1 MQKLTDQERLKPWM
15 GFVLFGFVMAV
26 FVTVCAWM
34 QLNWGIPGLVLTE
47 LLLAGIAVL
56 FCVIRKVKISEV
68 FPMKKISI
76 RDFFGCILLL
86 IGGYLISILS
96 VLIMAVIVPE
106 SYQEAAELG
115 GFLYDG
121 SMSYITTL
129 IVVAILP
136 GICEESIYRGAILST
151 FRSFKH
157 EWAAIALVGLFFS
170 INHLSILRGP
180 FTFIVGMI
188 LAYVVVKKNN
198 ILLSMMMH
206 CLLNGFSVTL
216 SYTSLDPEQIEAAA
230 EMGVTLQSV
239 GAYLILGCIAPIIIV
254 TGMMLINPE
263 GHKATR
269 YITAGILA
277 GVMFIGGIIIT
288 LTARPAVIFTMN
300 GTYEVT
306 EEDFET
312 GYFTI
317 EEEQEVTLIVVM
329 TNADGFYRASLVDK
343 NGEIACASDMG
354 DGKIKTYTSTVL
366 LPAGEYEVVIT
377 GGDDTIGQ
385 SPVYNIVVQ

>member
-56 FCVIRKVKISEV
+56 FCVIRKVKIREV

-206 CLLNGFSVTL
+206 CILNGFSVTL

-239 GAYLILGCIAPIIIV
+239 GVYLILGCIAPIIIV

-288 LTARPAVIFTMN
+288 LTARPAAIFTMN

-317 EEEQEVTLIVVM
+317 EEEKEVTLIVVM

>member
-56 FCVIRKVKISEV
+56 FCVIRKVKIREV

-206 CLLNGFSVTL
+206 CLLNSFSVTL
-216 SYTSLDPEQIEAAA
+216 SYTSLDPEQIEATA

-288 LTARPAVIFTMN
+288 LTARPAAIFTMN

-317 EEEQEVTLIVVM
+317 EEEKEVTLIVVM

>member
-56 FCVIRKVKISEV
+56 FCVIRKVKIREV

-206 CLLNGFSVTL
+206 CILNGFSVTL
-216 SYTSLDPEQIEAAA
+216 SYTSFDPEQIEAAA

-288 LTARPAVIFTMN
+288 LTARPAAIFTMN

-306 EEDFET
+306 EKDFET

-317 EEEQEVTLIVVM
+317 EEEKEVTLIVVM

>member
-56 FCVIRKVKISEV
+56 FCVIRKVKIREV

-206 CLLNGFSVTL
+206 CILNGFSVTL

-288 LTARPAVIFTMN
+288 LTARPAAIFTMN

-317 EEEQEVTLIVVM
+317 EEEKEVTLIVVM
-329 TNADGFYRASLVDK
+329 TNADGFYRASLVDA

>member
-56 FCVIRKVKISEV
+56 FCVIRKVKIREV

-170 INHLSILRGP
+170 INHLSIL
-180 FTFIVGMI
+180 
-188 LAYVVVKKNN
+188 
-198 ILLSMMMH
+198 
-206 CLLNGFSVTL
+206 
-216 SYTSLDPEQIEAAA
+216 
-230 EMGVTLQSV
+230 
-239 GAYLILGCIAPIIIV
+239 
-254 TGMMLINPE
+254 
-263 GHKATR
+263 
-269 YITAGILA
+269 
-277 GVMFIGGIIIT
+277 
-288 LTARPAVIFTMN
+288 
-300 GTYEVT
+300 
-306 EEDFET
+306 
-312 GYFTI
+312 
-317 EEEQEVTLIVVM
+317 
-329 TNADGFYRASLVDK
+329 
-343 NGEIACASDMG
+343 
-354 DGKIKTYTSTVL
+354 
-366 LPAGEYEVVIT
+366 
-377 GGDDTIGQ
+377 
-385 SPVYNIVVQ
+385 

>member
-34 QLNWGIPGLVLTE
+34 QNNWGIPGLILTE

-56 FCVIRKVKISEV
+56 FCVIRKVKIREV

-86 IGGYLISILS
+86 IGGYMISILS

-121 SMSYITTL
+121 SMNYITTL

-157 EWAAIALVGLFFS
+157 EWIAIALVGLFFS

-180 FTFIVGMI
+180 FTFLVGMI

-216 SYTSLDPEQIEAAA
+216 SYTSFDPEQIEAAA
-230 EMGVTLQSV
+230 KMGVTLQSV
-239 GAYLILGCIAPIIIV
+239 GAYLILGCIAPILIV

-263 GHKATR
+263 GHKASR

-288 LTARPAVIFTMN
+288 LTARPASIFTMN
-300 GTYEVT
+300 GSYEVT

-317 EEEQEVTLIVVM
+317 EEEREVTLIVVM
-329 TNADGFYRASLVDK
+329 TNADGFYRASLIDK

>member
-56 FCVIRKVKISEV
+56 FCVIRKVKIREV

-206 CLLNGFSVTL
+206 CLLNSFSVTL

-288 LTARPAVIFTMN
+288 LTARPAAIFTMN

-317 EEEQEVTLIVVM
+317 EEEKEVTLIVVM
-329 TNADGFYRASLVDK
+329 TNADGFYHASLVDK

>member
-26 FVTVCAWM
+26 FVTICAWM

-56 FCVIRKVKISEV
+56 FCVIRKVKIREV

-216 SYTSLDPEQIEAAA
+216 SYTSFDPEQIEAAA

-288 LTARPAVIFTMN
+288 LTARPAAIFTMN

-317 EEEQEVTLIVVM
+317 EEEKEVTLIVVM
-329 TNADGFYRASLVDK
+329 TNADGFYRASLVDA

>member
-56 FCVIRKVKISEV
+56 FCVIRKVKIREV

-216 SYTSLDPEQIEAAA
+216 SYTSFDPEQIEAAA

-288 LTARPAVIFTMN
+288 LTARPAAIFTMN

-317 EEEQEVTLIVVM
+317 EEEKEVTLIVVM
-329 TNADGFYRASLVDK
+329 TNADGFYRASLVDA

-385 SPVYNIVVQ
+385 SPMYNIVVQ

>member
-56 FCVIRKVKISEV
+56 FCVIRKVKIREV

-216 SYTSLDPEQIEAAA
+216 SYTSFDPEQIEAAA

-288 LTARPAVIFTMN
+288 LTARPAAIFTMN

-317 EEEQEVTLIVVM
+317 EEEKEVTLIVVM
-329 TNADGFYRASLVDK
+329 TNADGFYRASLVDA

-377 GGDDTIGQ
+377 GGDNTIGQ

>member
-56 FCVIRKVKISEV
+56 FCVIRKVKIREV

-206 CLLNGFSVTL
+206 CILNGFSVTL
-216 SYTSLDPEQIEAAA
+216 SYTSLDPEQIEAAT

-288 LTARPAVIFTMN
+288 LTARPAAIFTMN

-317 EEEQEVTLIVVM
+317 EEEKEVTLIVVM

-385 SPVYNIVVQ
+385 SPMYNIVVQ

>member
-56 FCVIRKVKISEV
+56 FCVIRKVKIREV

-157 EWAAIALVGLFFS
+157 EWVAIALVGLFFS

-216 SYTSLDPEQIEAAA
+216 SYTSFDPEQIEAAA

-288 LTARPAVIFTMN
+288 LTARPAAIFTMN

-317 EEEQEVTLIVVM
+317 EEEKEVTLIVVM

>member
-56 FCVIRKVKISEV
+56 FCVIRKVKIREV

-216 SYTSLDPEQIEAAA
+216 SYTSFDPEQIEAAA

-288 LTARPAVIFTMN
+288 LTARPAAIFTMN

-317 EEEQEVTLIVVM
+317 EEEKEVTLIVVM
-329 TNADGFYRASLVDK
+329 TNADGFYRASLVDA

>member
-1 MQKLTDQERLKPWM
+1 M

-56 FCVIRKVKISEV
+56 FCVIRKVKIREV

-206 CLLNGFSVTL
+206 CILNGFSVTL
-216 SYTSLDPEQIEAAA
+216 SYTSFDPEQIEAAA

-288 LTARPAVIFTMN
+288 LTARPAAIFTMN

-317 EEEQEVTLIVVM
+317 EEEKEVTLIVVM

>member
-56 FCVIRKVKISEV
+56 FCVIRKVKIREV
-68 FPMKKISI
+68 FPMKKITI

-206 CLLNGFSVTL
+206 CLLNSFSVTL

-288 LTARPAVIFTMN
+288 LTARPAAIFTMN

-317 EEEQEVTLIVVM
+317 EEEKEVTLIVVM

>member
-1 MQKLTDQERLKPWM
+1 MEKLSNQERLKPWM

-56 FCVIRKVKISEV
+56 FCVIRKVKIREV

-121 SMSYITTL
+121 SMNYITTL

-206 CLLNGFSVTL
+206 CILNGFSVTL
-216 SYTSLDPEQIEAAA
+216 SYTSFDPEQIEAAA

-288 LTARPAVIFTMN
+288 LTARPAAIFTMN

-317 EEEQEVTLIVVM
+317 EEEKEVTLIVVM

>member
-56 FCVIRKVKISEV
+56 FCVIRKVKIREV

-216 SYTSLDPEQIEAAA
+216 SYISLDPEQIEAAA

-239 GAYLILGCIAPIIIV
+239 GVYLILGCIAPIIIV

-288 LTARPAVIFTMN
+288 LTARPAAIFTMN

-317 EEEQEVTLIVVM
+317 EEEKEVTLIVVM

>member
-56 FCVIRKVKISEV
+56 FCVIRKVKIREV

-206 CLLNGFSVTL
+206 CLLNSFSVTL

-277 GVMFIGGIIIT
+277 GVMFISGIIIT
-288 LTARPAVIFTMN
+288 LTARPAAIFTMN

-317 EEEQEVTLIVVM
+317 EEEKEVTLIVVM

>member
-56 FCVIRKVKISEV
+56 FCVIRKVKIREV

-206 CLLNGFSVTL
+206 CILNGFSVTL
-216 SYTSLDPEQIEAAA
+216 SYTSFDPEQIEAAA

-288 LTARPAVIFTMN
+288 LTARPAAIFTMN

-317 EEEQEVTLIVVM
+317 EEEKEVTLIVVM

>member
-56 FCVIRKVKISEV
+56 FCVIRKVKIREV

-216 SYTSLDPEQIEAAA
+216 SYTSFDPEQIEAAA

-288 LTARPAVIFTMN
+288 LTARPAAIFTMN

-317 EEEQEVTLIVVM
+317 EEEKEVTLIVVM

-385 SPVYNIVVQ
+385 SPMYNIVVQ

>member
-56 FCVIRKVKISEV
+56 FCVIRKVKIREV

-188 LAYVVVKKNN
+188 LAYVVVNKNN

-216 SYTSLDPEQIEAAA
+216 SYTSFDPEQIEAAA

-288 LTARPAVIFTMN
+288 LTARPAAIFTMN

-317 EEEQEVTLIVVM
+317 EEEKEVTLIVVM
-329 TNADGFYRASLVDK
+329 TNADGFYRASLVDA

>member
-56 FCVIRKVKISEV
+56 FCVIRKVKIREV

-288 LTARPAVIFTMN
+288 LTARPAAIFTMN

-317 EEEQEVTLIVVM
+317 EEEKEVTLIVVM

>member
-1 MQKLTDQERLKPWM
+1 MQKITDQERLKPWM

-34 QLNWGIPGLVLTE
+34 QMNWGIPGLVLTE
-47 LLLAGIAVL
+47 LLLVGIAVL
-56 FCVIRKVKISEV
+56 FCVIRKVRIKEV
-68 FPMKKISI
+68 FPMKKISL

-86 IGGYLISILS
+86 IGGYLFSILS

-106 SYQEAAELG
+106 SYQEAVELG

-121 SMSYITTL
+121 NMSFLTTL

-157 EWAAIALVGLFFS
+157 EWVAIVLVGLFFS
-170 INHLSILRGP
+170 INHLSVLRGP

-206 CLLNGFSVTL
+206 CMLNGFSVTL
-216 SYTSLDPEQIEAAA
+216 SYSNIDPEQVQAAA

-239 GAYLILGCIAPIIIV
+239 GVYLILGCVAPILLV

-263 GHKATR
+263 GHKASR
-269 YITAGILA
+269 YITAGILT
-277 GVMFIGGIIIT
+277 GVMFIVGIILT
-288 LTARPAVIFTMN
+288 VTARPASIFTMN
-300 GTYEVT
+300 GSYEVT
-306 EEDFET
+306 EEAFET

-317 EEEQEVTLIVVM
+317 EEEKEVTLIVVM
-329 TNADGFYRASLVDK
+329 TSADGFYRASLVDRD
-343 NGEIACASDMG
+343 GETACASDMG

-377 GGDDTIGQ
+377 SSEDTIGQ
-385 SPVYNIVVQ
+385 TPVYNIVVQ

>member
-1 MQKLTDQERLKPWM
+1 
-15 GFVLFGFVMAV
+15 MAV

-56 FCVIRKVKISEV
+56 FCVIRKVKIREV

-206 CLLNGFSVTL
+206 CILNGFSVTL
-216 SYTSLDPEQIEAAA
+216 SYTSFDPEQIEAAA

-288 LTARPAVIFTMN
+288 LTARPAAIFTMN

-317 EEEQEVTLIVVM
+317 EEEKEVTLIVVM

>member
-56 FCVIRKVKISEV
+56 FCVIRKVKIREV

-206 CLLNGFSVTL
+206 CLLNSFSVTL

-288 LTARPAVIFTMN
+288 LTARPAAIFTMN

-317 EEEQEVTLIVVM
+317 EEEKEVTLIVVM

>member
-1 MQKLTDQERLKPWM
+1 MQKITDQERLKPWM

-26 FVTVCAWM
+26 FVTVCARM
-34 QLNWGIPGLVLTE
+34 QMNWGIPGLVLTE
-47 LLLAGIAVL
+47 LLLVGIAVL
-56 FCVIRKVKISEV
+56 FCVIRKVRIKEV
-68 FPMKKISI
+68 FPMKKISL

-86 IGGYLISILS
+86 IGGYLFSILS

-106 SYQEAAELG
+106 SYQEAVELG

-121 SMSYITTL
+121 NMSFLTTL

-157 EWAAIALVGLFFS
+157 EWVAIVLVGLFFS
-170 INHLSILRGP
+170 INHLSVLRGP

-206 CLLNGFSVTL
+206 CMLNGFSVTL
-216 SYTSLDPEQIEAAA
+216 SYSNIDPEQVQAAA

-239 GAYLILGCIAPIIIV
+239 GVYLILGCVAPILLV

-263 GHKATR
+263 GHKAKR
-269 YITAGILA
+269 YITAGILT
-277 GVMFIGGIIIT
+277 GVMFIVGIILT
-288 LTARPAVIFTMN
+288 VTARPASIFTMN
-300 GTYEVT
+300 GSYEVT
-306 EEDFET
+306 EEAFET

-317 EEEQEVTLIVVM
+317 EEEKEVTLIVVM
-329 TNADGFYRASLVDK
+329 TSADGFYRASLVDRD
-343 NGEIACASDMG
+343 GETACASDMG

-377 GGDDTIGQ
+377 SSEDTIGQ
-385 SPVYNIVVQ
+385 TPVYNIVVQ

>member
-56 FCVIRKVKISEV
+56 FCVIRKVKIREV

-239 GAYLILGCIAPIIIV
+239 GVYLILGCIAPIIIV

-288 LTARPAVIFTMN
+288 LTARPAAIFTMN

-317 EEEQEVTLIVVM
+317 EEEKEVTLIVVM